1 MVDTMALLPPFS
13 RAARAPRTAPRRA
26 VAPPAGTAR
35 PSPGGLGLPADDD
48 VLLDVPDDRLGPALV
63 AAARGEHGPASALL
77 GATRRGTDW

>member
-35 PSPGGLGLPADDD
+35 P
-48 VLLDVPDDRLGPALV
+48 
-63 AAARGEHGPASALL
+63 
-77 GATRRGTDW
+77 